1 MFAVNIT
8 TANGIYPGPS
18 FLTES
23 DAIRWAKKQLDTETG
38 VVRADV
44 VEANAAEPVLTLA
57 PRATRCTTCGREYVG
72 SYGDHKDEWH

>member
-38 VVRADV
+38 VVTADIV
-44 VEANAAEPVLTLA
+44 QANVAEPLLTLSRKGA
-57 PRATRCTTCGREYVG
+57 
-72 SYGDHKDEWH
+72 